1 MLLRNKIEIAV
12 VIFLLV
18 LILIIYLRTKRKV
31 DDIES
36 DIQIRPKS
44 EIKEKLEEVDE
55 IDKK

>member
-12 VIFLLV
+12 LIFLLV

>member
-12 VIFLLV
+12 LIFLLV
-18 LILIIYLRTKRKV
+18 LMLILYLRTKRKV

>member
-12 VIFLLV
+12 LIFLLV
-18 LILIIYLRTKRKV
+18 LILIHYLRTKRKV

>member
-1 MLLRNKIEIAV
+1 MLLRNKVEIAV
-12 VIFLLV
+12 LIFLLV
-18 LILIIYLRTKRKV
+18 LILILYLRTKRKV

>member
-12 VIFLLV
+12 LIFLLV
-18 LILIIYLRTKRKV
+18 LILILYLRTKRKV

-44 EIKEKLEEVDE
+44 EIKEKLEE
-55 IDKK
+55 IKM